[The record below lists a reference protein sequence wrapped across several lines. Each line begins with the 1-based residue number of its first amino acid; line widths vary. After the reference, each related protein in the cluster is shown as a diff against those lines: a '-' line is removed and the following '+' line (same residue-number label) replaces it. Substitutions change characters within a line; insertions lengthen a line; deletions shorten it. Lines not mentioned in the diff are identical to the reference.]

1 MQAATNHMVCSAMGM
16 VTVAPRKD
24 SEFIALGDWMRER
37 STFYSLRSLR
47 FFKHFKRAK
56 SFRFWHRNVRFKLYI
71 QVRNRLKQVSLP
83 RPRAALPPRLVPAS
97 NAAGPAHAAL
107 KSNHPEPRLT
117 LQTLFLAKK
126 SFVTALLEMN
136 QLCVEMREH
145 TRHAARLSPSAQ
157 FRRPCARA
165 TRPTRVA
172 HGLPWAL
179 RGCQLRAPPSRI
191 AA

>member
-1 MQAATNHMVCSAMGM
+1 MVCSAMGM

-83 RPRAALPPRLVPAS
+83 RPRAALPQRAR
-97 NAAGPAHAAL
+97 AG
-107 KSNHPEPRLT
+107 
-117 LQTLFLAKK
+117 
-126 SFVTALLEMN
+126 
-136 QLCVEMREH
+136 VERGG
-145 TRHAARLSPSAQ
+145 
-157 FRRPCARA
+157 PCARCVEIKSPRA
-165 TRPTRVA
+165 APYAADAIPGQEVLRDGPA
-172 HGLPWAL
+172 GDEPAL
-179 RGCQLRAPPSRI
+179 RRDARAHQARRATEP
-191 AA
+191 